1 MRFAERL
8 KNALV
13 IHRMKTVT
21 EVAAEIGM
29 SRPAF
34 SNVINGQADL
44 SIDLALRIQKLF
56 NIDARQMLIDQLDE
70 KLRDHELL
78 P

>member
-1 MRFAERL
+1 
-8 KNALV
+8 
-13 IHRMKTVT
+13 MKTVT

-44 SIDLALRIQKLF
+44 SIDLALRIQELF
-56 NIDARQMLIDQLDE
+56 NIDARQLLIDQLDE

>member
-1 MRFAERL
+1 
-8 KNALV
+8 
-13 IHRMKTVT
+13 MKTVT